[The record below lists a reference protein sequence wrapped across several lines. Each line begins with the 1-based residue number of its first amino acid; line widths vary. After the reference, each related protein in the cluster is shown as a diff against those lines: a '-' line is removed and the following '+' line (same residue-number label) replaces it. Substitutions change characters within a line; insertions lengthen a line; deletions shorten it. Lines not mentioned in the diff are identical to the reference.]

1 MGCCGKRERFG
12 DVHDEQK
19 WDYVNLDD
27 FKSRSC
33 WTGFGYAYLI
43 IMLIVS
49 ISIYVVDTF
58 LAINLLA
65 FNKWAG
71 QIEPAIPFT
80 ISRWI
85 FAGCI
90 ILSYILL
97 IERWIR
103 AVRVMKQGGVAK
115 SYLDPLAVRIQ
126 SIRMGANGRGYRRF
140 LVFAELTKSRKGA
153 DYVALFSY
161 FSFEAAIRII
171 FAEGPRVVV
180 NGITLYSV
188 TKLNFIPTGEHAAPE
203 GKSSV
208 EQFFINIGAMADKDK
223 LQATV
228 LFGMLWTCLIW
239 ILAAL
244 SLAISVILYLLF
256 LWHHIPGEAG
266 GLKNYCRIKINKRM
280 ERVVRKKVDI
290 ALKKENEIRARE
302 DAKAARA
309 GGNGKVQPTL
319 PVLGMD
325 SEPTLPP
332 LSRTTTTTT
341 LPLYDSRPGT
351 QRGSQ
356 DSFDQPPMPGMPTN
370 GRPGFMSQ
378 QSDSSIASYSSNAP
392 LISSAS
398 DMGYSDVGGPPMS
411 GPFGRPGPPNRINTP
426 RGMPPGPAY
435 PLEPL
440 GRPGTAMSNG
450 PRRASDESLIYGPDR
465 SQGTRTPS
473 WDRPTDGPGAR
484 RGPPLGNP
492 NFPPIFESHNNGRNS
507 PGPGMMMDGGGPPPP
522 RRFSPPNGQQPSLPQ
537 LPPSRGPTPGDRA
550 FTSPNN
556 GFGPPERSYTPLSG
570 PPPLQHQQTFGQPP
584 PRSYTPVG
592 GPPLARV
599 QTAED
604 VGGYRAFTPEPR
616 GPSRGPPPPMGGY
629 RSNGP
634 GPGSGYAQRGPGSGG
649 GGGGQGVGNILD
661 HY

>member
-1 MGCCGKRERFG
+1 
-12 DVHDEQK
+12 
-19 WDYVNLDD
+19 
-27 FKSRSC
+27 
-33 WTGFGYAYLI
+33 
-43 IMLIVS
+43 MLIVS

-203 GKSSV
+203 GKSPV

-309 GGNGKVQPTL
+309 GGNVKGQPTL
-319 PVLGMD
+319 PILGID
-325 SEPTLPP
+325 GEPTLPP

-356 DSFDQPPMPGMPTN
+356 DSFDQPPMPTHPMN

-392 LISSAS
+392 LMSSAS
-398 DMGYSDVGGPPMS
+398 DMGYSDVGPPPMPGP
-411 GPFGRPGPPNRINTP
+411 GPFGRPGPPSRVNTP

-440 GRPGTAMSNG
+440 GRPGTAMSNNG

-473 WDRPTDGPGAR
+473 WDRPTDGPGPR
-484 RGPPLGNP
+484 RGPPMGNP
-492 NFPPIFESHNNGRNS
+492 TFPPIFESQNNGRNS
-507 PGPGMMMDGGGPPPP
+507 PDPGMMGGPPP
-522 RRFSPPNGQQPSLPQ
+522 RRFSPPNPQQQPSLPQ
-537 LPPSRGPTPGDRA
+537 LPPSRGPMPGDRA
-550 FTSPNN
+550 FSPPTN
-556 GFGPPERSYTPLSG
+556 GFSPPERAYTPLTN
-570 PPPLQHQQTFGQPP
+570 PPPPPSQQQSSLPNFGPPP

-616 GPSRGPPPPMGGY
+616 GPSRGQPPMMGGY

-634 GPGSGYAQRGPGSGG
+634 GYPQRG
-649 GGGGQGVGNILD
+649 GGGGQGVGDILD